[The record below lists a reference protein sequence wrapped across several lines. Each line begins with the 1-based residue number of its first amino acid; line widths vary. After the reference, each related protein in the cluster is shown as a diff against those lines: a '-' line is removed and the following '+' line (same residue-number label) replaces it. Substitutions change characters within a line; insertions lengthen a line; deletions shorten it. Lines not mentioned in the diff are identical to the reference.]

1 MATSDCS
8 QCSSPLARACICGQA
23 AYCNTACQRADW
35 ARHQGLCPLVSPK
48 GRSFI
53 ANRTISQGQTILTV
67 APLLSMD
74 RLEPSCFISL
84 HRQFQTLKKINQ
96 QQVLELFED
105 EDIYKILESPALKDN
120 PSFKN
125 FLLTISL
132 EEFETLMKVIQ
143 VMNNNGFLYDK
154 YCLLLPN
161 LTISPSPNCSI
172 EKQDQED
179 TLVFEVKASSKIL
192 RGEEVTVGK
201 NFIKDCGIEPENVN
215 AEDVKV
221 VFKALDC
228 DGDGYLN
235 KTEFVNALNLIKL
248 FNKEEA
254 DDLFIKAD
262 YDCDGRVGFYDFLK
276 FVRKYK

>member
-23 AYCNTACQRADW
+23 AYCNTACQKADW
-35 ARHQGLCPLVSPK
+35 ARHQGLCPLVSLT

-53 ANRTISQGQTILTV
+53 ANRTISQGQTVLTV

-105 EDIYKILESPALKDN
+105 EDVYKILESPALRDN
-120 PSFKN
+120 RSFKN

-132 EEFETLMKVIQ
+132 EEFEILMKVIQ
-143 VMNNNGFLYDK
+143 VMNNNGILYEN
-154 YCLLLPN
+154 YCLLFPN
-161 LTISPSPNCSI
+161 LKTSPFPNCSI
-172 EKQDQED
+172 EKKDQED
-179 TLVFEVKASSKIL
+179 TLVFEVKASSKVL
-192 RGEEVTVGK
+192 RGEEVTIGK
-201 NFIKDCGIEPENVN
+201 NLIEPENVL

-221 VFKALDC
+221 VFKAIDC